1 MKTEKVTFRNKD
13 GAELS
18 GHLEL
23 PFNQD
28 PHNFVLFAHC
38 FTCNKNFFAV
48 KNISRTMAKNGYGVL
63 RFDFTGLGQSEG
75 EFSESNFSGNIQ
87 DLLAAAAYLEENH
100 KAPSLLIGHSLGGAA
115 VLFAAKQLESVKA
128 VTTIAAPSTTAH
140 VQHLIQDSVAE
151 IEKNGEAKVNI
162 GGRGFKIKK
171 QFLDDIDQHK
181 LTSYLSNFKKALLIM
196 HSPQDEI
203 VNIKNAEEL
212 YIEARHPKSF
222 VSLDGAEHLLAG
234 KKDAIYAAKVI
245 ASWASRYLEI
255 PRKEIPETKADVVAG
270 LEKDDG
276 FTTSM
281 KAGNHSFL
289 ADEPTK
295 AGGKNYGPN
304 PYQFLSSGL
313 AACTS
318 MTLQMYAKRKKWPL
332 ENVETHVYYSREHY
346 VDGENYEEK
355 NSKIDTFKREIKLY
369 GALEDKQKQRLLEIA
384 DRCPVHKS
392 LTSETQI
399 TTKLIP

>member
-1 MKTEKVTFRNKD
+1 MKTKKIKFKNKN
-13 GAELS
+13 GEELA
-18 GHLEL
+18 GYLEL

-38 FTCNKNFFAV
+38 FTCNKNFFAP
-48 KNISRTMAKNGYGVL
+48 KNISRTLAKNGYGVL

-87 DLLAAAAYLEENH
+87 DLLAAAAYLEENYR
-100 KAPSLLIGHSLGGAA
+100 APSLLVGHSLGGAA
-115 VLFAAKQLESVKA
+115 VLFAASQLDSVKA

-140 VQHLIQDSVAE
+140 VQHLIKDSISE
-151 IEKNGEAKVNI
+151 IKKKGKAKVNI
-162 GGRGFKIKK
+162 GGRDFNIKK
-171 QFLDDIDQHK
+171 QFLDDIEKHDLKTYLKK
-181 LTSYLSNFKKALLIM
+181 LKKALLIM

-203 VNIKNAEEL
+203 VSIKNAEEL
-212 YIEARHPKSF
+212 YISAWHPKSF
-222 VSLDGAEHLLAG
+222 VSLDGSKHLLAE
-234 KKDAIYAAKVI
+234 KEDSIYAAQVI

-255 PRKEIPETKADVVAG
+255 EKKEIPETEADVVAG
-270 LEKDDG
+270 LEKEDG
-276 FTTSM
+276 FTTFM
-281 KAGNHSFL
+281 NAGNHNFL

-295 AGGKNYGPN
+295 FGGKNYGPN

-346 VDGENYEEK
+346 EDCK
-355 NSKIDTFKREIKLY
+355 NCEDKNNKIDTFKREIMLF
-369 GALEDKQKQRLLEIA
+369 GDLDEKQKQRLLEIA

-399 TTKLIP
+399 TTKLIS